1 MALTRQRR
9 RDVKNRWR
17 SIREAGWWM
26 CEAGVWIAMLAGVSI
41 VPAVAAQS
49 GAKPGQPVKAVAVST
64 TPTGHDQN
72 VAAYVELLRSD
83 LRTAKVAVI
92 TQMMNFTDAEDQ
104 AFWPIYREYQTE
116 LAKVNDE
123 RLRGIET
130 YANSYTSLS
139 DATANDLMTKALDLE
154 ARRVVLK
161 QKYFSRLKTAMSPK
175 TAARALQVENQILL
189 ILDLQVAASLPVAE

>member
-1 MALTRQRR
+1 
-9 RDVKNRWR
+9 VKNRWR
-17 SIREAGWWM
+17 SIREAGWWT
-26 CEAGVWIAMLAGVSI
+26 CEAGVWIAMLVGVSM

-49 GAKPGQPVKAVAVST
+49 GAKPGQPVTAVAVST
-64 TPTGHDQN
+64 TPTGRDQN

-139 DATANDLMTKALDLE
+139 DATANELMTKALDLE
-154 ARRVVLK
+154 ARRVALK